1 MSGLVLDPTS
11 SQEPNCPRTTNSVQ
25 RRKHVTKLKLS
36 SAEEPPPSPLLD
48 PLQRSSSN
56 SSSKQNPFA
65 FSPLFLKQCN
75 RVGDGGP
82 DSVSLLIS
90 LWKNPCHSFLRRR
103 PLGMHHTPTPHH
115 HWVLLV
121 QDVPLPPLRHC
132 FLSGQFCSPP

>member
-36 SAEEPPPSPLLD
+36 SAEEPPPSPPTGPTAAVATAAASRILL
-48 PLQRSSSN
+48 PSAPSVYSS
-56 SSSKQNPFA
+56 
-65 FSPLFLKQCN
+65 
-75 RVGDGGP
+75 VTGWGMGGP

-103 PLGMHHTPTPHH
+103 PLSMHHTPTPHH